1 MAEAFYMRAKR
12 VVSVGIEGTLDKVE
26 RASGT
31 SMMRQAIREVD
42 HAIDKV
48 QREIDAATDRKIQA
62 GSQQESIQKKAKE
75 WGEKAVFTLAKGRD
89 DLAEASLSRQ
99 LDLEA
104 QAKQFG
110 EIKTAAKEEADRL
123 AEVLPALMARRDEM
137 NVELA
142 EFQKAIRDT
151 QLGGTEK
158 ADFERSIERKVENA
172 RRTFERS
179 MGLVADSEGSSIDA
193 EFAKNAAEIDELQR
207 SSEIEER
214 MAALKKKPK
223 GKGKS
228 AK

>member
-12 VVSVGIEGTLDKVE
+12 VVSVGIEETLDKVE

-31 SMMRQAIREVD
+31 SMMRQAIREVE
-42 HAIDKV
+42 HAMEKV

-62 GSQQESIQKKAKE
+62 GSQQESFLTKAKE
-75 WGEKAVFTLAKGRD
+75 WGEKAVFTLGKGRD

-99 LDLEA
+99 MDLETQA
-104 QAKQFG
+104 GQFAKIKITAKQ
-110 EIKTAAKEEADRL
+110 EADRL
-123 AEVLPALMARRDEM
+123 AEILPTLKAQRDEM

-142 EFQKAIRDT
+142 EFQKAVRET

-158 ADFERSIERKVENA
+158 ADFERSVERKVENA

-179 MGLVADSEGSSIDA
+179 MGLVADSEGSNIDSA
-193 EFAKNAAEIDELQR
+193 FAKNSAEIDDLQR
-207 SSEIEER
+207 SAEIEER

-223 GKGKS
+223 GKGKT